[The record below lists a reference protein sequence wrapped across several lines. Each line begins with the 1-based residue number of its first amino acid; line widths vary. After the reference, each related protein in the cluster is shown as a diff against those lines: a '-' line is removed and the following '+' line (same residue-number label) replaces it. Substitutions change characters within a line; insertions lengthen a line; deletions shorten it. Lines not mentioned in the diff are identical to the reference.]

1 MLLERST
8 LLVKILN
15 FGIMSECV
23 DLSRLSK
30 GCMKYNKGSMW
41 VN

>member
-8 LLVKILN
+8 LLVRILN
-15 FGIMSECV
+15 FGIMSDYI

-30 GCMKYNKGSMW
+30 GCLKYNEISM
-41 VN
+41 